1 VEREETSMS
10 VDSAF
15 ERAQAIITSV
25 GDRID
30 AIRSEE
36 DAKVQIITR
45 IVTEVL
51 EWSHEDIS
59 SETHHDNGFSDYLI
73 TDGEHKAFVIE
84 AKRIGEISIGT
95 ASKFKGTYKVNGPV
109 LKPAAVGIAQAASYC
124 HPEGIPLAVL
134 TDGIRW
140 IIFLPWVAQAS
151 YKDKQAIVFPSLE
164 AILAEFAM
172 FYELLSKPERKKS
185 TFRVIFDQI
194 NENRL
199 VVDRPLV
206 APIAASENSIV
217 QKSAL
222 AFDLE
227 KVFSRFFAG
236 LTGDDDPD
244 MIIDCFVETK
254 ESRVADFSLERI
266 TKNVLGN
273 ISPHDSDVGAGLSAI
288 VKGAVAGEPGQTVF
302 IVGPSGAGKST
313 FLDRFFKRTLSSEI
327 RERCVLIYVNVLDAS
342 GSEASALSWM
352 TERSI
357 AAIEEQLFPEGYPEW
372 GHLQALYHLEYL
384 KRSKGIDALLYSRD
398 KEAFKEKFAEYVEGQ
413 VQNDREGYLRRLLAD
428 VVRNRKRLP
437 VFVVDNT
444 DEFDLE
450 FKSSTFQYFQALRRG
465 VEHCLLLFPAT
476 DRSAWTFSKTE
487 IFNIYS
493 SRSFFLPTPSPREV
507 FRKRVDYLKQ
517 KISVTK
523 GDQKIREYLAG
534 RGIRIQ
540 IKELDAFAQ
549 AVENVFVEQDYPSRV
564 VGELSNYNMR
574 KALGLSKRVITS
586 SVLKIE
592 DIIRSY
598 ITGTMVA
605 PTAARFM
612 NALMKGDYEFYKHG
626 DEALLFPLYQVDGNI
641 RQSPLTNLR
650 TLTLLN
656 GLHTAATEDADRY
669 ITVSSLKAYFDVM
682 SISEVALQRSLEG
695 LLLSGLV
702 EPYDLSKKNYS
713 EDQRIAISES
723 GVIHLSFASYNPV
736 YFEQMA
742 LTTRIPDSEV
752 SSAIRGAYAAKK
764 TLDARLEDIRG
775 LFCKYLIEEDARYCL
790 VPETSE
796 YRAQRDV
803 TLDLAARWGGANDDA
818 RGPRGGPE
826 RVAEAVR
833 GVVERFDQPRGFG
846 FVDIPTLRESAFL
859 HVSILERDGIE
870 EVNEGDEIVCD
881 VTRGDKGF
889 VVSNVREIAKTDRP
903 VVVGQVVKIF
913 DDRGYGFVYVP
924 ETGVDAFFHFH
935 LLSQG
940 QKDDLYE
947 GQELFV
953 EVTTDRQ
960 GKSQV
965 RRVLSQ
971 PVTEIPRSEALTS
984 R

>member
-1 VEREETSMS
+1 MG

-15 ERAQAIITSV
+15 DKAQAIISSV
-25 GDRID
+25 SARLD

-45 IVTEVL
+45 LVTEVL
-51 EWSHEDIS
+51 EWSHEDIA

-73 TDGEHKAFVIE
+73 VDGNHKAFVIE

-95 ASKFKGTYKVNGPV
+95 ASNIKGTYKVNGPV
-109 LKPAAVGIAQAASYC
+109 LKPAEIGISQAASYC

-164 AILAEFAM
+164 AVLSEFSV
-172 FYELLSKPERKKS
+172 FYELLSKSECRKS
-185 TFRVIFDQI
+185 TYRVIFDQI

-199 VVDRPLV
+199 VVDRPLI
-206 APIAASENSIV
+206 APIAGSENSIV

-227 KVFSRFFAG
+227 KVFSSFFAG

-273 ISPHDSDVGAGLSAI
+273 ISPRESDVGEGLSAL
-288 VKGAVAGEPGQTVF
+288 VTSAVAGEPGQTVF

-313 FLDRFFKRTLSSEI
+313 FLDRFFKRTLSSDV
-327 RERCVLIYVNVLDAS
+327 RDRCVKINVNVLDAS
-342 GSEASALSWM
+342 GSEASALGWM
-352 TERSI
+352 TEQSI
-357 AAIEEQLFPEGYPEW
+357 ASIEEQLFPEGYPEW

-384 KRSKGIDALLYSRD
+384 KRSKGVDAILYNRD
-398 KEAFKEKFAEYVEGQ
+398 KDAFKEKFAKYVEEQ
-413 VQNDREGYLRRLLAD
+413 VQSDREGYLRRLLAD
-428 VVRNRKRLP
+428 IVKNRKRLP
-437 VFVVDNT
+437 VFIVDNT
-444 DEFDLE
+444 DEFDID
-450 FKSSTFQYFQALRRG
+450 FKSATFQYFQALRRS

-507 FRKRVDYLKQ
+507 FRKRVEYLKN
-517 KISVTK
+517 KINITK
-523 GDQKIREYLAG
+523 GDHKAKEYLAG

-540 IKELDAFAQ
+540 IKELDAFAE

-592 DIIRSY
+592 DIVRSY

-605 PTAARFM
+605 PTPTRFM
-612 NALMKGDYEFYKHG
+612 NALIRGDYEFYKHG
-626 DEALLFPLYQVDGNI
+626 DEALIFSLYQVDANI

-650 TLTLLN
+650 VLTLLN

-669 ITVSSLKAYFDVM
+669 ISVSSLKSYFDVM
-682 SISEVALQRSLEG
+682 SISEIALQRALEG
-695 LLLSGLV
+695 LLLSGLI
-702 EPYDLSKKNYS
+702 EPYDLSKKDYS
-713 EDQRIAISES
+713 EDQRVAISES
-723 GVIHLSFASYNPV
+723 GVIHLSLGSHNSV

-742 LTTRIPDSEV
+742 LTTRIPDSDV
-752 SSAIRGAYAAKK
+752 ASAIRGAFAAKK
-764 TLDARLEDIRG
+764 AMDSRLEDVRG
-775 LFCKYLIEEDARYCL
+775 LFCDYLIEEDARYCL
-790 VPETSE
+790 VPETPE
-796 YRAQRDV
+796 YRAQRDLKV
-803 TLDLAARWGGANDDA
+803 DLAARWGTAGDNANIPN
-818 RGPRGGPE
+818 GVPGT
-826 RVAEAVR
+826 VAEAVR
-833 GVVERFDQPRGFG
+833 GVVERFDHSRGFG
-846 FVDIPTLRESAFL
+846 FVDIPTLRDSAFL
-859 HVSILERDGIE
+859 HVSILEKDAFDEIS
-870 EVNEGDEIVCD
+870 EGDEVVCD
-881 VTRGDKGF
+881 VSRGDKGF
-889 VVSNVREIAKTDRP
+889 VVSKVRELARTDRP
-903 VVVGQVVKIF
+903 VTRGQVAKIF
-913 DDRGYGFVYVP
+913 EDRGYGFVYLP
-924 ETGVDAFFHFH
+924 ETGVDAFFHFQ
-935 LLSQG
+935 LLSQR

-947 GQELFV
+947 GQELLV

-965 RRVLSQ
+965 RRVLSH
-971 PVTEIPRSEALTS
+971 PGSEMLGSEAVTG

>member
-1 VEREETSMS
+1 MS

-15 ERAQAIITSV
+15 ETAQAIISSV
-25 GDRID
+25 SDRIH
-30 AIRSEE
+30 AIQSEE

-51 EWSHEDIS
+51 EWSHEDIA

-73 TDGEHKAFVIE
+73 TDGDHKAFVIE
-84 AKRIGEISIGT
+84 AKRIGEIAIGT
-95 ASKFKGTYKVNGPV
+95 ASQVKGTYKVNGPV

-140 IIFLPWVAQAS
+140 IVFLPWVAQAS
-151 YKDKQAIVFPSLE
+151 YKDKQAIVFPNLD
-164 AILAEFAM
+164 AVLADFTV
-172 FYELLSKPERKKS
+172 FYELLSKPERRRS
-185 TFRVIFDQI
+185 TYRVIFDQV

-227 KVFSRFFAG
+227 KVFSSFFAG

-273 ISPHDSDVGAGLSAI
+273 ISPHDSDVGAGLSTL
-288 VKGAVAGEPGQTVF
+288 VKNAVAGEPGQTVF

-342 GSEASALSWM
+342 GSETSALGWM

-357 AAIEEQLFPEGYPEW
+357 SAIEEQLFPEGYPEW

-384 KRSKGIDALLYSRD
+384 KRSKGVDALLYNRD
-398 KEAFKEKFAEYVEGQ
+398 KEAFREKFAQYVEGQ
-413 VQNDREGYLRRLLAD
+413 VQSDREGYLRRLLAD
-428 VVRNRKRLP
+428 IVKNRKRLP
-437 VFVVDNT
+437 IFVVDNT
-444 DEFDLE
+444 DEFDLD
-450 FKSSTFQYFQALRRG
+450 FKSATFQYFQALRRN

-507 FRKRVDYLKQ
+507 FRKRVEYLKR
-517 KISVTK
+517 KINVNK
-523 GDQKIREYLAG
+523 GEHKARDYLAG

-540 IKELDAFAQ
+540 IKELDAFAE

-592 DIIRSY
+592 DIVRSY
-598 ITGTMVA
+598 ITGTTVA
-605 PTAARFM
+605 PTPSRFM
-612 NALMKGDYEFYKHG
+612 NALMKGDYEFYKSG

-650 TLTLLN
+650 VLTLLN
-656 GLHTAATEDADRY
+656 ALHTVATEDADRY
-669 ITVSSLKAYFDVM
+669 ISVGSLKAYFEVM
-682 SISEVALQRSLEG
+682 SVAEVALQRSLEG

-702 EPYDLSKKNYS
+702 EPYDLSKKDYS
-713 EDQRIAISES
+713 EDQKIAISES
-723 GVIHLSFASYNPV
+723 GVIHLSLASYNPV

-742 LTTRIPDSEV
+742 LTTRIPNSDV
-752 SSAIRGAYAAKK
+752 AGAIRGAFAAKK
-764 TLDARLEDIRG
+764 SLDARLEDVRG
-775 LFCKYLIEEDARYCL
+775 LFSKYLVEEDARYCL
-790 VPETSE
+790 VPETPE

-803 TLDLAARWGGANDDA
+803 TTDLAARWGSTIDNTIGLRGA
-818 RGPRGGPE
+818 PE
-826 RVAEAVR
+826 SVAEAVR
-833 GVVERFDQPRGFG
+833 GVVERFDQARGFG

-859 HVSILERDGIE
+859 HVSILEKDALE

-881 VTRGDKGF
+881 VTRGEKGF
-889 VVSNVREIAKTDRP
+889 VISKVREIAKVDRP
-903 VVVGQVVKIF
+903 IVIGQVAKIF
-913 DDRGYGFVYVP
+913 EERGYGFVYIP

-935 LLSQG
+935 LLSQR
-940 QKDDLYE
+940 QKEDLYE
-947 GQELFV
+947 GQELLV

-965 RRVLSQ
+965 RRVIPQ
-971 PVTEIPRSEALTS
+971 PVTDSLGSDAWRVDS
-984 R
+984 